1 MVGSS
6 DGLVAL
12 VARTTAL
19 RAITVRAA
27 AVCKSRRSPQRLIVG
42 VTRVGADAQIRLRR
56 SVGLFG
62 VTLLLAIDVFATG
75 FFGGSER
82 TLAVVRSI
90 VLPGL
95 PFLEWNWLYGIAA
108 IITAL
113 AAIGAWLRWGIDWLP
128 ALVMTVCVGI
138 AAFVMPLH
146 HHASADGTPH
156 HVHDGAHHIE
166 ESLVLR
172 TDSTVQSNEH
182 GGIVKGSHEFTV
194 VLVVFALLAR
204 LRLLFDRLPGSAW
217 IKRQLPEGLFFPAV
231 DIARG
236 AAVALVTGSDRHTVS
251 NALTDPRLRARV
263 SRINRWARFRFRG
276 DPYRRAHAPLRAAL
290 SLAQLLDREQLSEFR
305 IDAHAR
311 LSGVPES
318 EPTWVRPLDGML
330 AALALQSLGETD
342 CVERWRSTFQSR
354 FMLSH
359 GRRAAALHTP
369 TMLSIGT
376 ATLWE
381 HAATTA
387 LGRLAGWLD
396 DADWQHLRRPCLG
409 KAASGAK
416 DQQTLRL
423 IAAGKLWAALTND
436 AEALEI
442 LQRRTVGA
450 DSLARAL
457 ETAANSVRDGEVL
470 R

>member
-1 MVGSS
+1 MS
-6 DGLVAL
+6 
-12 VARTTAL
+12 
-19 RAITVRAA
+19 
-27 AVCKSRRSPQRLIVG
+27 
-42 VTRVGADAQIRLRR
+42 ADAQIRLRR
-56 SVGLFG
+56 SVGLFA
-62 VTLLLAIDVFATG
+62 VALLLTIDVFATG

-146 HHASADGTPH
+146 HDHSLDEGTPH
-156 HVHDGAHHIE
+156 HA
-166 ESLVLR
+166 
-172 TDSTVQSNEH
+172 TAQSTEH
-182 GGIVKGSHEFTV
+182 SGIAKASHEFTV

-204 LRLLFDRLPGSAW
+204 LRLLFDRLPGSVW
-217 IKRQLPEGLFFPAV
+217 IKRQLPEGVFFPAV
-231 DIARG
+231 DIARA
-236 AAVALVTGSDRHTVS
+236 AAVSLIADSDQQTVS
-251 NALTDPRLRARV
+251 AALTDPRLRARV
-263 SRINRWARFRFRG
+263 SRVNRWARFRFRG

-290 SLAQLLDREQLSEFR
+290 SLARLLDPEQLSEFR
-305 IDAHAR
+305 TDANSR
-311 LSGVPES
+311 LTGVPES

-330 AALALQSLGETD
+330 AALALQSLGETE
-342 CVERWRSTFQSR
+342 CVERWLSTLRSR
-354 FMLSH
+354 FTLSH
-359 GRRAAALHTP
+359 GRRPAALHTP

-416 DQQTLRL
+416 DQQTLRFV
-423 IAAGKLWAALTND
+423 AAGKLWAALTND

-442 LQRRTVGA
+442 LQRRNVGA

-457 ETAANSVRDGEVL
+457 ETVAHRVRDAHHG
-470 R
+470 

>member
-1 MVGSS
+1 MS
-6 DGLVAL
+6 
-12 VARTTAL
+12 TY
-19 RAITVRAA
+19 
-27 AVCKSRRSPQRLIVG
+27 
-42 VTRVGADAQIRLRR
+42 AQIRLRR
-56 SVGLFG
+56 SVGLFA
-62 VTLLLAIDVFATG
+62 VALLLATDVFATG
-75 FFGGSER
+75 LFGGSER

-95 PFLEWNWLYGIAA
+95 PFLEWNWLYGIGA

-146 HHASADGTPH
+146 HHASNEGTPH
-156 HVHDGAHHIE
+156 HVHDGAHHVE
-166 ESLVLR
+166 ETVGLR
-172 TDSTVQSNEH
+172 ADSTAPSSEP

-194 VLVVFALLAR
+194 VLVVFALLAQ

-217 IKRQLPEGLFFPAV
+217 IKRRLPQALFFPAV
-231 DIARG
+231 DIAR
-236 AAVALVTGSDRHTVS
+236 AAAIALIADSDRHAVS
-251 NALTDPRLRARV
+251 IALVDPRLRARV
-263 SRINRWARFRFRG
+263 SRVNRWARFRFRG
-276 DPYRRAHAPLRAAL
+276 DPFRRAHAPLRAAL
-290 SLAQLLDREQLSEFR
+290 SLAQLLDRAQLSDFR
-305 IDAHAR
+305 TEANSR
-311 LSGVPES
+311 LAGVPES

-330 AALALQSLGETD
+330 TAFALQSLGETE
-342 CVERWRSTFQSR
+342 CVERWRSTLLTR
-354 FMLSH
+354 FALSH
-359 GRRAAALHTP
+359 GRRPAALHTP

-381 HAATTA
+381 HATTTA

-416 DQQTLRL
+416 DPQTLRL
-423 IAAGKLWAALTND
+423 VAAGKLWAALTND
-436 AEALEI
+436 VEALEI
-442 LQRRTVGA
+442 LQRRNVGA

-457 ETAANSVRDGEVL
+457 EIVANRVCEPAVL